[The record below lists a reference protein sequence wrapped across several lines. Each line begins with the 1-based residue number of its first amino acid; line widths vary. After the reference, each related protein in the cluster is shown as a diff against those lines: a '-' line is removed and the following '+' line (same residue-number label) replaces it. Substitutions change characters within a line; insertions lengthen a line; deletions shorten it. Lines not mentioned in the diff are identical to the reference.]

1 MKGKKVMTQVKKQKS
16 LKLSVKDNKLCV
28 NYAQLKLTIKEYKKK
43 LELLQEEV
51 ANLFDEKKI
60 NILFIQDDKQLGY
73 IQKITRNMKRFDSTQ
88 FKSDNPV
95 VYEKYLTDLDT
106 VEYKPM
112 FEVSN
117 EQ

>member
-1 MKGKKVMTQVKKQKS
+1 MEFQTDLEKS
-16 LKLSVKDNKLCV
+16 
-28 NYAQLKLTIKEYKKK
+28 
-43 LELLQEEV
+43 
-51 ANLFDEKKI
+51 F
-60 NILFIQDDKQLGY
+60 
-73 IQKITRNMKRFDSTQ
+73 QKITRNMKRFDSTQ

-95 VYEKYLTDLDT
+95 VYEKYLTELNT